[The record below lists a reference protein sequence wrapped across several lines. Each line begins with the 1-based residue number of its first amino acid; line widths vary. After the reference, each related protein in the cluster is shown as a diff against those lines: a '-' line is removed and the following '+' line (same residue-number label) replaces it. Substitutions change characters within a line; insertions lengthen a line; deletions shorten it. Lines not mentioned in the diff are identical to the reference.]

1 MDTYYIIAGLGNPG
15 RKYDGSRHNV
25 GFDVIDVLVD
35 RFHIDRPVHF
45 GKSMLA
51 KGNIGGQKVIL
62 MKPLTY
68 MNLSGEAVR
77 EVCSYFKIDHHD
89 HLIVISDDIDLPVGH
104 LRIRKK
110 GSAGGHNGLK
120 NIIQHLGDN
129 EFTRVR
135 IGVGGKPDPSAD
147 LANHVLG
154 HFSGEDKA
162 IMEEACAKAADAVE
176 CALSEG
182 PDRAMNLFNTKK
194 EKKKNVNTN
203 SSSEGVGELQEN
215 S

>member
-1 MDTYYIIAGLGNPG
+1 M
-15 RKYDGSRHNV
+15 
-25 GFDVIDVLVD
+25 
-35 RFHIDRPVHF
+35 
-45 GKSMLA
+45 
-51 KGNIGGQKVIL
+51 
-62 MKPLTY
+62 
-68 MNLSGEAVR
+68 
-77 EVCSYFKIDHHD
+77 DHHS

-104 LRIRKK
+104 LRIRRK

-129 EFTRVR
+129 EFTRIR

-154 HFSGEDKA
+154 HFSGDDRA
-162 IMEEACAKAADAVE
+162 VMEETYKKAADAVV
-176 CALSEG
+176 CALEEG

-203 SSSEGVGELQEN
+203 SPAEGVGELQSN